1 MPAKQR
7 AHFTSAQQ
15 AMVEVWEKHMAAEFQ
30 AKSLEATLATM
41 TADPSVNH
49 VPVLTGGVG
58 RAEYLAITLHLRRDI
73 VVGQLGLGLC
83 ATSKASSLKQPMS
96 I

>member
-1 MPAKQR
+1 MSAKQKAR
-7 AHFTSAQQ
+7 STSAQQ

-58 RAEYLAITLHLRRDI
+58 WAQVSHFYGTHFIPHHPPRHGGGA
-73 VVGQLGLGLC
+73 GLSHGR
-83 ATSKASSLKQPMS
+83 
-96 I
+96 